1 MALEKKE
8 ITGAREVGELGAIS
22 VRTDTVITDDGT
34 EVSRAFHRKVVS
46 PGDDVSGEDARVQA
60 VANSLWTDEVKAAY
74 TASLPAEEP
83 AAEESTEETE

>member
-8 ITGAREVGELGAIS
+8 ITGSMEVGELGAIS

-60 VANSLWTDEVKAAY
+60 VANAVWTSEVVAAW
-74 TASLPAEEP
+74 E
-83 AAEESTEETE
+83 AAQATEGE

>member
-8 ITGAREVGELGAIS
+8 VIGSMEVGEMGAIS

-60 VANSLWTDEVKAAY
+60 VANAVWTTEVVEAWNAAQA
-74 TASLPAEEP
+74 TGGE
-83 AAEESTEETE
+83 

>member
-8 ITGAREVGELGAIS
+8 ITGSMEVGELGAIS

-60 VANSLWTDEVKAAY
+60 VANAVWTDEVVAAW
-74 TASLPAEEP
+74 E
-83 AAEESTEETE
+83 AAQATEVSE

>member
-8 ITGAREVGELGAIS
+8 ITGSMEVGELGAIS

-60 VANSLWTDEVKAAY
+60 VANAVWTTEVVEAWNAAQ
-74 TASLPAEEP
+74 AESEVS
-83 AAEESTEETE
+83 E